1 MRIHLVTLTF
11 AAAISC
17 GPAVAQTA
25 YGSCPERAETYQQR
39 YLSNGRT
46 SDLVCMQ
53 HALERELGG
62 SGPASA
68 YNCPRT
74 SQHYQ
79 DRYMETGNTSD
90 LVCMQEALEREL
102 R

>member
-1 MRIHLVTLTF
+1 MRIGLLSVF
-11 AAAISC
+11 VISGLGC
-17 GPAVAQTA
+17 GPALAQTA
-25 YGSCPERAETYQQR
+25 YGTCPLRAEVYQQR

-53 HALERELGG
+53 EALERELGG

-68 YNCPRT
+68 YDCPRT

-79 DRYMETGNTSD
+79 DSYLATGNASD